1 MKKSHPFLEAARGHM
16 VPIIFSLF
24 CILSIILADQPASF
38 VVNETFSRV
47 TRNSILILSLII
59 PVICGMGLNFSIV
72 LGAMAGEVGLIM
84 ITHWRIEGM
93 AGILVALMIGTAI
106 SMVLGYLTG
115 RLFNK
120 VKGQEMITGLILGYF
135 AIGVYDLIFM
145 CMVGTVIPFKDPS
158 IMIGVN
164 QADGSTTYI
173 GLALTINLLEKTKYA
188 LDGLISIAFID
199 ALIPA
204 GILLVALAIMILCV
218 KRYFRK
224 CGVKEALMP
233 SALYVAAGLVLL
245 LLRILINSNKKIYSM
260 FFTLKIPVVTWVMII
275 LVCLLIVFI
284 TKTKLGQDIRA
295 VGQNMNVSV
304 AAGIN
309 VDRTRIIATIIST
322 IIASWGQIVFLQ
334 NIGTIQTY
342 YSHEQVGIY
351 AVAAIL
357 VGGASIE
364 KASIGHVFTGAV
376 LFHVLFF
383 STPLAATVLFGNA
396 QLGEYFRVFFCY
408 GIIAASLL
416 LFALKKSSDNKRKI
430 ETELRRTVKNQS
442 M

>member
-1 MKKSHPFLEAARGHM
+1 MKKVLESGRRNI

-24 CILSIILADQPASF
+24 CILSVLMSGKPASYL
-38 VVNETFSRV
+38 VTETFTRV
-47 TRNSILILSLII
+47 ARNSVLILSLII
-59 PVICGMGLNFSIV
+59 PVLCGMGLNFSIV
-72 LGAMAGEVGLIM
+72 LGAMAGEVGLIL
-84 ITHWRIEGM
+84 ITHWRIEGIG
-93 AGILVALMIGTAI
+93 AILIAI
-106 SMVLGYLTG
+106 AIATVVSIVLGYLTG

-145 CMVGTVIPFKDPS
+145 CLVGTVIPMNDPLL
-158 IMIGVN
+158 MIGVN
-164 QADGSTTYI
+164 QSDGSTTFI
-173 GLALTINLLEKTKYA
+173 GLAITINLFENTKYA
-188 LDGLISIAFID
+188 LDNLFSIKFID
-199 ALIPA
+199 LLPILTCACYAAAAAVFLIR
-204 GILLVALAIMILCV
+204 LLAKKQKV
-218 KRYFRK
+218 KD
-224 CGVKEALMP
+224 ALMP
-233 SALYVAAGLVLL
+233 SIPYAAAGVIFLAV
-245 LLRILINSNKKIYSM
+245 RILSKSVKAVYAAL
-260 FFTLKIPVVTWVMII
+260 FTLSIPIGTWIVIV
-275 LVCLLIVFI
+275 LVCLFIVYI

-295 VGQNMNVSV
+295 VGHNMGVSV

-309 VDRTRIIATIIST
+309 VDRTRIIATVLST
-322 IIASWGQIVFLQ
+322 VIASWGQIIYLQ

-364 KASIGHVFTGAV
+364 KATISHVFTGAL

-383 STPLAATVLFGNA
+383 TTPLAATALFGNA

-416 LFALKKSSDNKRKI
+416 LFALKKNRENKHRLEMEFRRVADSRK
-430 ETELRRTVKNQS
+430 
-442 M
+442 

>member
-1 MKKSHPFLEAARGHM
+1 MKKVLESGRRNI

-24 CILSIILADQPASF
+24 CILSVLMSGKPASYM
-38 VVNETFSRV
+38 VTETFSRV
-47 TRNSILILSLII
+47 TRNSVLILSLII

-72 LGAMAGEVGLIM
+72 LGAMAGEVGLIL
-84 ITHWRIEGM
+84 ITHWRIEGIV
-93 AGILVALMIGTAI
+93 AILIAI
-106 SMVLGYLTG
+106 AIATVVSIVLGYLTG

-120 VKGQEMITGLILGYF
+120 VKGQEMITGLILGFF

-145 CMVGTVIPFKDPS
+145 CIVGTVIPMNDPLL
-158 IMIGVN
+158 MIGVN
-164 QADGSTTYI
+164 QSDGSTTLV
-173 GLALTINLLEKTKYA
+173 GLAITINLFDNTKYA
-188 LDGLISIAFID
+188 LDKLLSIKFID
-199 ALIPA
+199 LLPILTYVCFAVAAAVFLIR
-204 GILLVALAIMILCV
+204 LLVKKQKV
-218 KRYFRK
+218 KD
-224 CGVKEALMP
+224 ALMP
-233 SALYVAAGLVLL
+233 SILYAVAGVIFLVVQ
-245 LLRILINSNKKIYSM
+245 ILIKSVKAVHAALFMLSVPIG
-260 FFTLKIPVVTWVMII
+260 TWIVIA
-275 LVCLLIVFI
+275 LVCLFIVYI

-295 VGQNMNVSV
+295 VGHNMGVSA

-309 VDRTRIIATIIST
+309 VDRTRIIATILST
-322 IIASWGQIVFLQ
+322 VIASWGQIIYLQ

-364 KASIGHVFTGAV
+364 KAAISHVFTGAL

-383 STPLAATVLFGNA
+383 TTPLAATALFGDA

-416 LFALKKSSDNKRKI
+416 LFALKKNRENMHKLEIEFRRVADARK
-430 ETELRRTVKNQS
+430 
-442 M
+442 